1 MTNSRRSTDGPSA
14 ADRRFELKQA
24 HATAILEESEY
35 DTELGLRMARDAIQ
49 VANGDLDE
57 AVFHD
62 RHHDAVV
69 AEFGVDD
76 RPTTMEGP
84 ADE

>member
-1 MTNSRRSTDGPSA
+1 MTASSESADGPPD
-14 ADRRFELKQA
+14 ADRRYELNQA
-24 HATAILEESEY
+24 EATAILDDSPF
-35 DTELGLRMARDAIQ
+35 DSDLGLRMARDAIA

-57 AVFHD
+57 ETFHD

-69 AEFGVDD
+69 AEFGADR
-76 RPTTMEGP
+76 RPTAAEVH

>member
-1 MTNSRRSTDGPSA
+1 MNDQRRPVDGPPD
-14 ADRRFELKQA
+14 ADHRYESNRTDA
-24 HATAILEESEY
+24 VAILEDSDH
-35 DTELGLRMARDAIQ
+35 DTDLGLRMAEDAVR

-57 AVFHD
+57 ATFYD

-76 RPTTMEGP
+76 RPVTTEGP
-84 ADE
+84 SDE